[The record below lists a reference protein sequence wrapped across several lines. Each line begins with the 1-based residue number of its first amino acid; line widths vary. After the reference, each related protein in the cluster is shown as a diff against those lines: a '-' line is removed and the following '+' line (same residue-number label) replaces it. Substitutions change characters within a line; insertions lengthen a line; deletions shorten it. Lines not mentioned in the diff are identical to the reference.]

1 MKLGIIF
8 SLALAVSVPAFAQEL
23 DPSPHSAADIQK
35 RSAVLIDKAK
45 TSTTGL
51 ALDVLDELTTART
64 LLVVRVKTG
73 QAERHLLW
81 ADQMVILSGT
91 VTLVTGGVMEAEKPN
106 GTLQGESLGASLT
119 GGKEI
124 TLHAGDIVHVPPSVP
139 HWVKL
144 APGTTATYLV
154 FKEK

>member
-8 SLALAVSVPAFAQEL
+8 SLAFALSIPALAQEH
-23 DPSPHSAADIQK
+23 DPSPHTSAEIQQH
-35 RSAVLIDKAK
+35 AAALVDKAK
-45 TSTTGL
+45 ANSTGQ
-51 ALDVLDELTTART
+51 AFDILDDLPNSRT

-81 ADQMVILSGT
+81 ADQMVILSGNPII
-91 VTLVTGGVMEAEKPN
+91 VTGGAMEAEKPN
-106 GTLQGESLGASLT
+106 STLQGESLGASIT
-119 GGKEI
+119 GGHEI
-124 TLHAGDIVHVPPSVP
+124 TLHPGDIVHIPHSVP

-144 APGTTATYLV
+144 APGTTVTYLI

>member
-8 SLALAVSVPAFAQEL
+8 TLALAISIPALAQEN
-23 DPSPHSAADIQK
+23 DPSPHTAAEIQQH
-35 RSAVLIDKAK
+35 AAPLIDKAK
-45 TSTTGL
+45 ASSTGQAT
-51 ALDVLDELTTART
+51 DVLDDLPTART

-81 ADQMVILSGT
+81 GDQMVILSGNI
-91 VTLVTGGVMEAEKPN
+91 TLVTGGVMQDEKPN
-106 GTLQGESLGASLT
+106 GTLQGESLATSIT

-124 TLHAGDIVHVPPSVP
+124 TLHPGDIVHIPHSVP

>member
-8 SLALAVSVPAFAQEL
+8 SLALAISVPALAQEN
-23 DPSPHSAADIQK
+23 DPSPHTAAELQQH
-35 RSAVLIDKAK
+35 AAALVDKAK
-45 TSTTGL
+45 ASTTGQ
-51 ALDVLDELTTART
+51 ATDVLDDMPSART

-81 ADQMVILSGT
+81 SDQMVVLSGT
-91 VTLVTGGVMEAEKPN
+91 LTLVTGGTMEAEKPN

-119 GGKEI
+119 GGKELI
-124 TLHAGDIVHVPPSVP
+124 LHPGDIVHIPHSVP

-144 APGTTATYLV
+144 APGTTASYLV